1 MVNIYT
7 KEVIK
12 IKANLRDS
20 SAFPA
25 EQLFSLPTTGTP
37 LPVTA
42 QCPSLLYL
50 SGCDLECDTETFPA
64 SSGSLYRKGE
74 GSDGRVLMAAN
85 S

>member
-7 KEVIK
+7 KKVIK

-25 EQLFSLPTTGTP
+25 EQLFSLTTGTP

-64 SSGSLYRKGE
+64 SPGSPSRKGK
-74 GSDGRVLMAAN
+74 GSDSGVLMAAN

>member
-7 KEVIK
+7 KKVIK
-12 IKANLRDS
+12 IKVNLRDS

-25 EQLFSLPTTGTP
+25 EQLFSLLTSGTP
-37 LPVTA
+37 LPATA

-64 SSGSLYRKGE
+64 SPGSPYRKGE
-74 GSDGRVLMAAN
+74 GSDSGVLMAAN

>member
-7 KEVIK
+7 KKAVK

-25 EQLFSLPTTGTP
+25 EQLFSLLTTGTP

-42 QCPSLLYL
+42 QCWSLLYL

-64 SSGSLYRKGE
+64 SPGSPYRRGE
-74 GSDGRVLMAAN
+74 GSDGRVVMAAN